1 MTSALALDNV
11 VKSYGLLSKTR
22 ALDGLSFQVPEGS
35 ICGLIGPNGA
45 GKTTVFASVC
55 GLLRH
60 EAGRIDILGEG
71 PYLTERFKGRLGLLP
86 QDAELGVSHTPQE
99 LLVHMALLQ
108 GMGWAAARQEAHR
121 RLEELNLGDRALK
134 RIATLSH
141 GMRRRLA
148 VASALLGSPQL
159 VLLDEPMSGLDPQQV
174 RSLRQLLVNQ
184 RGRRTIVV
192 SSHNLAELEM
202 VCDHVVIMDH
212 GRCTLQGTI
221 AEVTGRA
228 LQMEWTLGPGE
239 PDLQALRGQL
249 ADHDLAL
256 DGAVLTV
263 RCPAGDD
270 LDRTAVLVARAL
282 ADAEIPVREIKR
294 GLSLE
299 QSYLDGLKE

>member
-1 MTSALALDNV
+1 MTPALTLEGV

-45 GKTTVFASVC
+45 GKTTVFASIC
-55 GLLRH
+55 GLLQH
-60 EAGRIDILGEG
+60 EQGCIDILGEG
-71 PYLTERFKGRLGLLP
+71 PYQTERFKGRLGLLP
-86 QDAELGVSHTPQE
+86 QDAELGLSHTPQE

-108 GMGWAAARQEAHR
+108 GMGWAAARSEAQR

-141 GMRRRLA
+141 GMRHRLA
-148 VASALLGSPQL
+148 VASALLGNPQL

-174 RSLRQLLVNQ
+174 RSLRQLLAAQ

-212 GRCTLQGTI
+212 GRCTLQGPI
-221 AEVTGRA
+221 DEVTGRA

-239 PDLQALRGQL
+239 PDLGALREQL
-249 ADHDLAL
+249 PDHELAQ

-263 RCPAGDD
+263 RCPPGGD
-270 LDRTAVLVARAL
+270 LDRTAVLVARTL
-282 ADAEIPVREIKR
+282 ADAEIPVRELKR

-299 QSYLDGLKE
+299 QSYLDRVTE